1 MDDVRRDA
9 RPAPQHR
16 PPSHHR
22 PRHAGN
28 PARRDGLAGGWRT
41 PGDAVPGRCIGVPR
55 AGAGHGSASPGTGPG
70 RRPAHRPRRP
80 CATMRPV
87 PVRRAGLLRTI
98 PDGTLHPQCHGPPTV
113 PSTVAAAC
121 PSPGVRMTD
130 HRASVAERVTRFPV
144 ARGVDRIHGL
154 QAATSRPSGTG
165 RQGLAGTPG
174 RARRRRAR
182 RRRGGAHGACP
193 RGARRPRRP
202 GCRDGPRRAR
212 RHPRRH
218 RDNPWPARARAAA
231 AVRRLPAASAGRAAA
246 GGVHAGAL
254 GARRRLQA
262 AAWLV
267 VRHRAGDPA
276 HRHRPDR
283 APHAARGL
291 AGCGGPAA
299 GARVAGRGPGGARR
313 TRTRKTSRPPPAAPA
328 RPAATTRPAA

>member
-121 PSPGVRMTD
+121 PSLGVRMTD

-165 RQGLAGTPG
+165 WHAWACTSSTCATTARRRTWRMPTRRSAAPAAWVPRWPPPGPASSTASPRQSLASSSACRRCCTAAARRVRRTSRGRRCARRRAGCASPASSGRVAGRSSPRRRSRAPPPARSSTARCARACGMRRPRRRRPG
-174 RARRRRAR
+174 RRTRARRR
-182 RRRGGAHGACP
+182 
-193 RGARRPRRP
+193 
-202 GCRDGPRRAR
+202 
-212 RHPRRH
+212 
-218 RDNPWPARARAAA
+218 
-231 AVRRLPAASAGRAAA
+231 S
-246 GGVHAGAL
+246 
-254 GARRRLQA
+254 
-262 AAWLV
+262 
-267 VRHRAGDPA
+267 
-276 HRHRPDR
+276 PD
-283 APHAARGL
+283 
-291 AGCGGPAA
+291 
-299 GARVAGRGPGGARR
+299 
-313 TRTRKTSRPPPAAPA
+313 
-328 RPAATTRPAA
+328 

>member
-1 MDDVRRDA
+1 MRHHAAGACPTRGA
-9 RPAPQHR
+9 PAHDSRWHAAPAMPWSSDRSQH
-16 PPSHHR
+16 
-22 PRHAGN
+22 
-28 PARRDGLAGGWRT
+28 GGS
-41 PGDAVPGRCIGVPR
+41 GVPI
-55 AGAGHGSASPGTGPG
+55 AGSPHDRSPCQRRQTGHPLPRGPG
-70 RRPAHRPRRP
+70 ASTASTACRRP
-80 CATMRPV
+80 
-87 PVRRAGLLRTI
+87 
-98 PDGTLHPQCHGPPTV
+98 HP
-113 PSTVAAAC
+113 A
-121 PSPGVRMTD
+121 
-130 HRASVAERVTRFPV
+130 
-144 ARGVDRIHGL
+144 
-154 QAATSRPSGTG
+154 

-218 RDNPWPARARAAA
+218 RDNAWPARARAAA